1 MVDLQYG
8 QTSTTSRYV
17 ALVAVLTA
25 LYSVYGYTSGIALR
39 GVTRSLDLFFLLPV
53 FFAVLVSFTGKR
65 WSSALFGMI
74 IGLLFLYPTAGVP
87 LSPHITISLIANG
100 LVFDLFLRESKTS
113 LYDLSKKQLVAAG
126 ALGNFAM
133 AIVGLLVF
141 QAFSGSQVWYI
152 WTVALVGDPIAGAL
166 GGFFGWI
173 VVERVKGVRTRRLL
187 ETKSAVKIRA

>member
-1 MVDLQYG
+1 VLDLQQG

-17 ALVAVLTA
+17 ALVAVLAA

-39 GVTRSLDLFFLLPV
+39 NATRSLDLFFLLPV
-53 FFAVLVSFTGKR
+53 FFAVLVSLTGKR
-65 WSSALFGMI
+65 WSSTLFGTI

-87 LSPHITISLIANG
+87 LPIHIAVSLIANG

-113 LYDLSKKQLVAAG
+113 LYELSRKQLIVAG
-126 ALGNFAM
+126 TLGNFSM

-141 QAFSGSQVWYI
+141 QVVIGSQAWYV

-166 GGFFGWI
+166 GGFFGWTVI
-173 VVERVKGVRTRRLL
+173 ERVRGMRTRRLL
-187 ETKSAVKIRA
+187 EEKSAVKVRA